1 MTTKTIITTTFRV
14 RDRYYYIY
22 ADFNEVLRHYCKQ
35 HTSKQHSNS
44 KPVKAIKNVKCC

>member
-1 MTTKTIITTTFRV
+1 MKAKTITTTIKFGT
-14 RDRYYYIY
+14 RYYYISALY
-22 ADFNEVLRHYCKQ
+22 DEVLRQYCKQ